1 MEGVCSPF
9 PPWSIAFYSVTA
21 RAGLYLRSQ
30 QEHHTVLEISV
41 NMLDLKITGV
51 LLGPLGIP
59 CRTPA
64 KERLCSSGARE
75 D

>member
-1 MEGVCSPF
+1 MS
-9 PPWSIAFYSVTA
+9 SIPASGKAFRQIIAYA
-21 RAGLYLRSQ
+21 RSCFLSR

-59 CRTPA
+59 
-64 KERLCSSGARE
+64 
-75 D
+75 